1 MSEKK
6 KVGLDIARSSTLVQE
21 YQVASW
27 ERNEL
32 PTTPELTAIDE
43 KIAKDPENA
52 ELHKERGLLL
62 AGLGYYREAAECYSR
77 AIAINPFNWEYYRHR
92 AHRFVSCGYFADG
105 AADFTIASRLNPNDW
120 NVWYHLGLSY
130 FLLGMYDK
138 ADWAYTRCAAL
149 NKTADD
155 ICAVTDWHYMTLK
168 RLGIEVTFV
177 SPEASEDEIQA
188 AFRPNTKA
196 LFGETIANPALTV
209 LDIEKFA
216 KAAHAHGVP
225 RVVDN
230 TFPTPV
236 NCRPF
241 EGGADIVTHSTTTDD
256 AEVDGYKL
264 MWFAVHTSNMT
275 TSTSVVRL
283 ELDGQQ
289 FEAVCSGDG
298 PVDAA
303 FEAIDQ
309 IIRPVEHSFDL
320 YRINSISPGK
330 DTMGDVS
337 VKLSCDNRTFSGRGL
352 HTNIVEA
359 SVRAYISAMNKLRA
373 YAARRAKGEV

>member
-32 PTTPELTAIDE
+32 PTTPELAAIDE

-168 RLGIEVTFV
+168 RLGKDE
-177 SPEASEDEIQA
+177 EAAKLLDEITEDMPVSDEVANSYYQRLRVYKGLRAPETLFTNAGDGAGLDVITQGFGVANYYRMNGQEEKGVEMLKKVVYTAEHSKWYA
-188 AFRPNTKA
+188 AFGC
-196 LFGETIANPALTV
+196 L
-209 LDIEKFA
+209 
-216 KAAHAHGVP
+216 
-225 RVVDN
+225 
-230 TFPTPV
+230 
-236 NCRPF
+236 
-241 EGGADIVTHSTTTDD
+241 
-256 AEVDGYKL
+256 
-264 MWFAVHTSNMT
+264 
-275 TSTSVVRL
+275 
-283 ELDGQQ
+283 
-289 FEAVCSGDG
+289 
-298 PVDAA
+298 
-303 FEAIDQ
+303 
-309 IIRPVEHSFDL
+309 
-320 YRINSISPGK
+320 
-330 DTMGDVS
+330 
-337 VKLSCDNRTFSGRGL
+337 
-352 HTNIVEA
+352 
-359 SVRAYISAMNKLRA
+359 
-373 YAARRAKGEV
+373 AARVDLKNIGQA

>member
-105 AADFTIASRLNPNDW
+105 AADFTIASRLNPTDW

-168 RLGIEVTFV
+168 RLGKDE
-177 SPEASEDEIQA
+177 EAAKLLDEITEDMPVSDEVA
-188 AFRPNTKA
+188 NSY
-196 LFGETIANPALTV
+196 TISACASTRGCARRKRSSPTRATV
-209 LDIEKFA
+209 RGWTSSRRA
-216 KAAHAHGVP
+216 SAW
-225 RVVDN
+225 R
-230 TFPTPV
+230 
-236 NCRPF
+236 
-241 EGGADIVTHSTTTDD
+241 TTT
-256 AEVDGYKL
+256 A
-264 MWFAVHTSNMT
+264 
-275 TSTSVVRL
+275 
-283 ELDGQQ
+283 
-289 FEAVCSGDG
+289 
-298 PVDAA
+298 
-303 FEAIDQ
+303 
-309 IIRPVEHSFDL
+309 
-320 YRINSISPGK
+320 
-330 DTMGDVS
+330 
-337 VKLSCDNRTFSGRGL
+337 
-352 HTNIVEA
+352 
-359 SVRAYISAMNKLRA
+359 
-373 YAARRAKGEV
+373 

>member
-130 FLLGMYDK
+130 FLLGMYGK

-168 RLGIEVTFV
+168 RLGKDE
-177 SPEASEDEIQA
+177 EAAKLLDEITEDMPVSDEVANSYYQRLRVYKGLRAPETLFTNAGENAGLDVITQGFGVANYYRMNGQEEKGVEMLKKVVYTAEHSKWYA
-188 AFRPNTKA
+188 AFGC
-196 LFGETIANPALTV
+196 L
-209 LDIEKFA
+209 
-216 KAAHAHGVP
+216 
-225 RVVDN
+225 
-230 TFPTPV
+230 
-236 NCRPF
+236 
-241 EGGADIVTHSTTTDD
+241 
-256 AEVDGYKL
+256 
-264 MWFAVHTSNMT
+264 
-275 TSTSVVRL
+275 
-283 ELDGQQ
+283 
-289 FEAVCSGDG
+289 
-298 PVDAA
+298 
-303 FEAIDQ
+303 
-309 IIRPVEHSFDL
+309 
-320 YRINSISPGK
+320 
-330 DTMGDVS
+330 
-337 VKLSCDNRTFSGRGL
+337 
-352 HTNIVEA
+352 
-359 SVRAYISAMNKLRA
+359 
-373 YAARRAKGEV
+373 AARVDLKNIGQA

>member
-168 RLGIEVTFV
+168 RLGKDE
-177 SPEASEDEIQA
+177 EAAKLLDE
-188 AFRPNTKA
+188 K
-196 LFGETIANPALTV
+196 E
-209 LDIEKFA
+209 E
-216 KAAHAHGVP
+216 
-225 RVVDN
+225 
-230 TFPTPV
+230 
-236 NCRPF
+236 
-241 EGGADIVTHSTTTDD
+241 
-256 AEVDGYKL
+256 
-264 MWFAVHTSNMT
+264 
-275 TSTSVVRL
+275 
-283 ELDGQQ
+283 
-289 FEAVCSGDG
+289 
-298 PVDAA
+298 
-303 FEAIDQ
+303 
-309 IIRPVEHSFDL
+309 
-320 YRINSISPGK
+320 
-330 DTMGDVS
+330 
-337 VKLSCDNRTFSGRGL
+337 
-352 HTNIVEA
+352 
-359 SVRAYISAMNKLRA
+359 
-373 YAARRAKGEV
+373 